1 MRIKYLIIT
10 LVVLF
15 STNIV
20 LSQSN
25 DIDKVRSNEIT
36 KDEIGEHIKY
46 LASDKL
52 EGRFPGTIGDVLAR
66 QYISKEFEKYGLIP
80 KGDSAYIQR
89 FDMNNGVK
97 RGKANVTR
105 FYTDKGTI
113 DVTANDFTPLGVS
126 ATGIAKGDL
135 VFAGYG
141 IHSPNLDYSDFKD
154 MNGNIINVEGK
165 VIVIMRYSPTTTNI
179 SDDKFAKFEELR
191 TKIASFKE
199 MKPAGVIVITPP
211 INNTSS
217 NNDILMDVGFDMVTQ
232 NAGLPIINMKRGLI
246 ETFLTQQGYDLGKIQ
261 SDINSN
267 MRPNCFVLKGIEAE
281 FEVDLEKDIAK
292 TGNVIGFLEG
302 SDPVLKNEVIV
313 IGAHFDHLGYGGP
326 NSMHRGMD
334 KRIHNGADDNASG
347 TAGVMEVAQK
357 LASEKENLKRSFL
370 FLCFTGE
377 EEGLIGSSYFVKS
390 EEFKKYNIVAM
401 LNMDMVGR
409 LKDDKLILNG
419 TGTSP
424 YWVPKFE
431 ELNKTYSFKPSYNAD
446 GFGPSDHSSFYG
458 KDLPVLM
465 FFTDLH
471 SDYHKP
477 SDTYEKINTAG
488 EEKVLKLVYDIS
500 FDLSTR
506 SDKPTF
512 TKVAA
517 KQDDNKGERKS
528 VRVYVGTVPDFSHT
542 DAGYKI
548 SGVQAGS
555 PAEKAGI
562 LAADIMIKFG
572 DAVINNLYD
581 YTAALGNYKP
591 GQEVEVVVKRGTE
604 EITVKVLLG
613 TK

>member
-1 MRIKYLIIT
+1 MRIKNLVII

-20 LSQSN
+20 LSQN
-25 DIDKVRSNEIT
+25 NIDKVRSNDIT
-36 KDEIGEHIKY
+36 KEEVYEHIKF

-52 EGRFPGTIGDVLAR
+52 EGRFPGTQGDVLAR
-66 QYISKEFEKYGLIP
+66 HYISSEFAKYGLIP

-97 RGKANVTR
+97 KGKANVTR
-105 FYTDKGTI
+105 FYNDKGTI
-113 DVTANDFTPLGVS
+113 DIMATDFTPLGIS
-126 ATGIAKGDL
+126 ATGKAKGGV

-141 IHSPNLDYSDFKD
+141 INAPMLDYSDFKD
-154 MNGNIINVEGK
+154 ANGNMVNVEGK
-165 VIVIMRYSPTTTNI
+165 VIVIMRYSPTTTNL

-191 TKIASFKE
+191 TKIASFKDL
-199 MKPAGVIVITPP
+199 KPAGVIIITPP
-211 INNTSS
+211 INSTSS
-217 NNDILMDVGFDMVTQ
+217 NQDILMDVGFDYVTQ
-232 NAGLPIINMKRGLI
+232 NAGLPVINIKRGVI
-246 ETFLTQQGYDLGKIQ
+246 ETFLKEGGYDLNKIQ
-261 SDINSN
+261 NEINSSIK
-267 MRPNCFVLKGIEAE
+267 PNCFELKGLTVE
-281 FEVDLEKDIAK
+281 FDVDLEKDIAK
-292 TGNVIGFLEG
+292 TGNVIGYLEG
-302 SDPVLKNEVIV
+302 NDPVLKNEVIV
-313 IGAHFDHLGYGGP
+313 VGGHFDHLGYGGP
-326 NSMHRGMD
+326 NSMYRGKD
-334 KRIHNGADDNASG
+334 KLIHYGADDNASG

-357 LASEKENLKRSFL
+357 LASEKGKLKRSFL

-401 LNMDMVGR
+401 INMDMVGR

-424 YWVPKFE
+424 YWVPEFE
-431 ELNKTYSFKPSYNAD
+431 ALNKTYNFKASYSPD

-477 SDTYEKINTAG
+477 ADTYDKINTEG
-488 EEKVLKLVYDIS
+488 EVKVLKLVYEMTM
-500 FDLSTR
+500 DLGTR
-506 SDKPTF
+506 ATKPEF

-528 VRVYVGTVPDFSHT
+528 VRVYVGTVPDFSYT

-572 DAVINNLYD
+572 DAIINNLYD

-604 EITVKVLLG
+604 EIKVKVLLG

>member
-1 MRIKYLIIT
+1 MRIKNLI
-10 LVVLF
+10 LLFVLI

-20 LSQSN
+20 FSQN
-25 DIDKVRSNEIT
+25 DIDKVRSNDIT
-36 KDEIGEHIKY
+36 KEEIYEHIKY

-52 EGRFPGTIGDVLAR
+52 EGRYPGTQGDVLAR

-97 RGKANVTR
+97 KGKANVSR
-105 FYTDKGTI
+105 FYTKDGTI
-113 DVTANDFTPLGVS
+113 DVTANDFTPLGIS
-126 ATGIAKGDL
+126 LTGKAKGDL

-141 IHSPNLDYSDFKD
+141 INAPMLDYSDFKD
-154 MNGNIINVEGK
+154 ANGNMVNVEGK
-165 VIVIMRYSPTTTNI
+165 VIVIMRYSPTTTNLQ
-179 SDDKFAKFEELR
+179 DDKFAKFEELR
-191 TKIASFKE
+191 TKIASFKDL
-199 MKPAGVIVITPP
+199 KPAGVIVITPP
-211 INNTSS
+211 INSTSS
-217 NNDILMDVGFDMVTQ
+217 NMDILMDVGFDMVTQ
-232 NAGLPIINMKRGLI
+232 TAGMPIINIKRGII
-246 ETFLTQQGYDLGKIQ
+246 EMLLKQKGYDLSKIQ
-261 SDINSN
+261 GDINNSIK
-267 MRPNCFVLKGIEAE
+267 PNCFVINDVVAE
-281 FEVDLEKDIAK
+281 FEVDLEKNVAK
-292 TGNVIGFLEG
+292 TGNVIGYLEG
-302 SDPVLKNEVIV
+302 SDPVLKDEVIV

-326 NSMHRGMD
+326 NSMHRGKD
-334 KRIHNGADDNASG
+334 QLIHYGADDNASG
-347 TAGVMEVAQK
+347 TAGVMEIAQK
-357 LASEKENLKRSFL
+357 LSSEKNKLKRSIL

-377 EEGLIGSSYFVKS
+377 EEGLIGSSYFTKS

-409 LKDDKLILNG
+409 LNEDKLILNG
-419 TGTSP
+419 TGTST
-424 YWVPKFE
+424 YWTPKIE
-431 ELNKTYSFKPSYNAD
+431 ELNKTYNFKTSLNPD

-458 KDLPVLM
+458 KDIPVLM

-477 SDTYEKINTAG
+477 SDTYEKINISG
-488 EEKVLKLVYDIS
+488 EEKVLKMVYDMTL
-500 FDLSTR
+500 DLSTIPV
-506 SDKPTF
+506 KPEF

-528 VRVYVGTVPDFSHT
+528 VRVYVGTVPDFSYT

-562 LAADIMIKFG
+562 LAGDIMIKFG
-572 DAVINNLYD
+572 DAEINNLYD

-591 GQEVEVVVKRGTE
+591 GQEVEVTVKRGE
-604 EITVKVLLG
+604 EKIAVKVILG

>member
-1 MRIKYLIIT
+1 MKIKNLIVI
-10 LVVLF
+10 LIVLF

-20 LSQSN
+20 FSQN
-25 DIDKVRSNEIT
+25 DIDKVRNKEIT
-36 KDEIGEHIKY
+36 KEEIYEHIKY

-52 EGRFPGTIGDVLAR
+52 EGRYPGTQGDVLAR

-97 RGKANVTR
+97 KGKANAIK
-105 FYTDKGTI
+105 FYDNGNTV
-113 DVTANDFTPLGVS
+113 DVNAKDFTPLGLS
-126 ATGIAKGDL
+126 ANGSVKGDL

-154 MNGNIINVEGK
+154 MNGNMVNVEGK
-165 VIVIMRYSPTTTNI
+165 VIVIMRYSPTTMNLQ
-179 SDDKFAKFEELR
+179 DDKFSKFEELR
-191 TKIASFKE
+191 TKIASFKDL
-199 MKPAGVIVITPP
+199 KPAGVIVITPP
-211 INNTSS
+211 MNSTSS
-217 NNDILMDVGFDMVTQ
+217 NNDILMDVGFDMVSQ
-232 NAGLPIINMKRGLI
+232 NAGMPIINTKREII
-246 ETFLTQQGYDLGKIQ
+246 EFFLKQRGYDLSKIQ
-261 SDINSN
+261 SDINTN
-267 MRPNCFVLKGIEAE
+267 IKPNCFVINGLSVD
-281 FEVDLEKDIAK
+281 FDVDLEKDIAK

-302 SDPVLKNEVIV
+302 NDPVLKNEVIV
-313 IGAHFDHLGYGGP
+313 VGAHFDHLGYGGP
-326 NSMHRGMD
+326 NSMYRGMD
-334 KRIHNGADDNASG
+334 KRIHHGADDNASG

-357 LASEKENLKRSFL
+357 LSSEKSKLKRSFL

-377 EEGLIGSSYFVKS
+377 EEGLIGSSYFTKS

-401 LNMDMVGR
+401 VNMDMVGR

-424 YWVPKFE
+424 YWVSKFE
-431 ELNKTYSFKPSYNAD
+431 ELNKTYSFKASYSPD

-477 SDTYEKINTAG
+477 ADTYDKINTVG
-488 EEKVLKLVYDIS
+488 EEKVLKLVYDMSI
-500 FDLSTR
+500 DLSTR
-506 SDKPTF
+506 ADKPEF
-512 TKVAA
+512 TKVTS
-517 KQDDNKGERKS
+517 KDDEKKGERKS
-528 VRVYVGTVPDFSHT
+528 VRVYVGTVPDFSYN

-562 LAADIMIKFG
+562 LAGDIMIKFG

-591 GQEVEVVVKRGTE
+591 GQEVEVVVKRGE
-604 EITVKVLLG
+604 ENITVKVMLG

>member
-1 MRIKYLIIT
+1 
-10 LVVLF
+10 
-15 STNIV
+15 
-20 LSQSN
+20 
-25 DIDKVRSNEIT
+25 
-36 KDEIGEHIKY
+36 
-46 LASDKL
+46 
-52 EGRFPGTIGDVLAR
+52 
-66 QYISKEFEKYGLIP
+66 
-80 KGDSAYIQR
+80 
-89 FDMNNGVK
+89 
-97 RGKANVTR
+97 
-105 FYTDKGTI
+105 
-113 DVTANDFTPLGVS
+113 
-126 ATGIAKGDL
+126 
-135 VFAGYG
+135 
-141 IHSPNLDYSDFKD
+141 
-154 MNGNIINVEGK
+154 
-165 VIVIMRYSPTTTNI
+165 
-179 SDDKFAKFEELR
+179 
-191 TKIASFKE
+191 
-199 MKPAGVIVITPP
+199 
-211 INNTSS
+211 
-217 NNDILMDVGFDMVTQ
+217 
-232 NAGLPIINMKRGLI
+232 
-246 ETFLTQQGYDLGKIQ
+246 
-261 SDINSN
+261 
-267 MRPNCFVLKGIEAE
+267 MRPNCFVIKGIEAE

-477 SDTYEKINTAG
+477 SDTYDKINTAG

-528 VRVYVGTVPDFSHT
+528 VKVYVGTVPDFSYT

>member
-1 MRIKYLIIT
+1 MRIKNLIVI

-15 STNIV
+15 SANIV
-20 LSQSN
+20 LSQN
-25 DIDKVRSNEIT
+25 IDKVRSNDIT
-36 KDEIGEHIKY
+36 KEEIYEHIKY

-52 EGRFPGTIGDVLAR
+52 EGRFPGTQGDFLAR
-66 QYISKEFEKYGLIP
+66 QYISNEFAKYGLIP

-97 RGKANVTR
+97 MGKANVTR
-105 FYTDKGTI
+105 FYNNMGTM
-113 DVTANDFTPLGVS
+113 DVNATDFTPLGIS
-126 ATGIAKGDL
+126 ATGKAKGDV

-141 IHSPNLDYSDFKD
+141 INAPMLDYCDFKD
-154 MNGNIINVEGK
+154 ADGNMVNVEGK
-165 VIVIMRYSPTTTNI
+165 VIVIMRYSPTTMNL

-199 MKPAGVIVITPP
+199 FKPAGVIVITPP
-211 INNTSS
+211 INSTSS
-217 NNDILMDVGFDMVTQ
+217 NLDILMDVGFDYVTQ
-232 NAGLPIINMKRGLI
+232 NAGLPVINIKRGVI
-246 ETFLTQQGYDLGKIQ
+246 ESFLKLGGYDLNKIQ
-261 SDINSN
+261 SDINSSLK
-267 MRPNCFVLKGIEAE
+267 PNCFEIKGLSVE
-281 FEVDLEKDIAK
+281 FDVDLEKDIAK
-292 TGNVIGFLEG
+292 TGNVIGYLEG
-302 SDPVLKNEVIV
+302 NDPVLKNEVIV
-313 IGAHFDHLGYGGP
+313 VGGHFDHLGYGGP
-326 NSMHRGMD
+326 NSMYRG
-334 KRIHNGADDNASG
+334 KEKLVHYGADDNASG

-357 LASEKENLKRSFL
+357 LASEKGKLKRSFL

-390 EEFKKYNIVAM
+390 DEFKKYNVVAM
-401 LNMDMVGR
+401 INMDMVGR

-424 YWVPKFE
+424 YWVPEFE
-431 ELNKTYSFKPSYNAD
+431 LLNKKYNFKASYSPD

-477 SDTYEKINTAG
+477 ADTYDKINAEG
-488 EEKVLKLVYDIS
+488 EAKVLKLVYDMTM
-500 FDLSTR
+500 DLGTR
-506 SDKPTF
+506 ATKPEF
-512 TKVAA
+512 TKVVA
-517 KQDDNKGERKS
+517 KDDDKKSERKS
-528 VRVYVGTVPDFSHT
+528 VRVYVGTVPDFSYT

-562 LAADIMIKFG
+562 LAGDIMVKFG

>member
-1 MRIKYLIIT
+1 MRIKN
-10 LVVLF
+10 LVLLFVLF
-15 STNIV
+15 SASIV
-20 LSQSN
+20 FSQN
-25 DIDKVRSNEIT
+25 DIDKVRSNDIT
-36 KDEIGEHIKY
+36 KEEIYEHIKY

-52 EGRFPGTIGDVLAR
+52 EGRFPGTQGDVLAR

-97 RGKANVTR
+97 KGKANVTR
-105 FYTDKGTI
+105 FYTKDGTI
-113 DVTANDFTPLGVS
+113 DVTASDFTPLGIS
-126 ATGIAKGDL
+126 STGKAKGDL

-141 IHSPNLDYSDFKD
+141 INAPMLDYSDFKD
-154 MNGNIINVEGK
+154 ASGNIVNVEGK
-165 VIVIMRYSPTTTNI
+165 VIVIMRYSPTTMNI

-191 TKIASFKE
+191 TKIASFKD

-211 INNTSS
+211 INSTSS
-217 NNDILMDVGFDMVTQ
+217 NMDILMDVGFDMVSQT
-232 NAGLPIINMKRGLI
+232 AGMPIINVKRGII
-246 ETFLTQQGYDLGKIQ
+246 EMFLKERGYDLSKIQ

-267 MRPNCFVLKGIEAE
+267 IKPNCFVVKDVEAE
-281 FEVDLEKDIAK
+281 FDVDLEKDVAK
-292 TGNVIGFLEG
+292 TGNVIGYLEG
-302 SDPVLKNEVIV
+302 NDPVLKNEVIV

-326 NSMHRGMD
+326 NSMYRGKD
-334 KRIHNGADDNASG
+334 KQIHHGADDNASG

-357 LASEKENLKRSFL
+357 LSSEKSKLKRSFL

-401 LNMDMVGR
+401 VNMDMVGR
-409 LKDDKLILNG
+409 LNDDKLILNG

-424 YWVPKFE
+424 YWVTKFE
-431 ELNKTYSFKPSYNAD
+431 ELNKTYSFKASYSPD

-477 SDTYEKINTAG
+477 TDTYDKINTAG
-488 EEKVLKLVYDIS
+488 EEKVLKLVYDMS
-500 FDLSTR
+500 YDLSTR
-506 SDKPTF
+506 ADKPEF
-512 TKVAA
+512 TKVTA
-517 KQDDNKGERKS
+517 KDDDKKGERKS
-528 VRVYVGTVPDFSHT
+528 VRVYVGTVPDFSYT

-562 LAADIMIKFG
+562 LAGDIMIKFG
-572 DAVINNLYD
+572 DAEINNLYD

-591 GQEVEVVVKRGTE
+591 GQEVEVMVKRGE
-604 EITVKVLLG
+604 EKITVKVMLG

>member
-1 MRIKYLIIT
+1 MRIRNLII

-15 STNIV
+15 SASIV
-20 LSQSN
+20 FSQSN

-36 KDEIGEHIKY
+36 KEEIGEHIKY

-52 EGRFPGTIGDVLAR
+52 EGRFPGTQGDVLAR
-66 QYISKEFEKYGLIP
+66 QYISSEFAKYGLIP

-97 RGKANVTR
+97 MGKANVTR
-105 FYTDKGTI
+105 FYNDKGTI
-113 DVTANDFTPLGVS
+113 DVNATDFTPLGIS
-126 ATGIAKGDL
+126 ATGKAKGNV

-141 IHSPNLDYSDFKD
+141 INSPMLDYSDFKD
-154 MNGNIINVEGK
+154 ANGNMVNVEGK

-179 SDDKFAKFEELR
+179 SNDKFAKFEELR
-191 TKIASFKE
+191 TKIASFKDL
-199 MKPAGVIVITPP
+199 KPAGVIVITPP

-232 NAGLPIINMKRGLI
+232 NAGLPVINIKRGVI
-246 ETFLTQQGYDLGKIQ
+246 ETFLKENGYDLNKIQ
-261 SDINSN
+261 NDINSSIK
-267 MRPNCFVLKGIEAE
+267 PNCFELKGLTVE
-281 FEVDLEKDIAK
+281 FDVDLEKDIAK

-302 SDPVLKNEVIV
+302 NDPVLKNEVIV

-326 NSMHRGMD
+326 NSMYRGMD
-334 KRIHNGADDNASG
+334 KRVHNGADDNASG

-357 LASEKENLKRSFL
+357 LASEKGNLKRSFL

-390 EEFKKYNIVAM
+390 EEFNKYNIVAM

-431 ELNKTYSFKPSYNAD
+431 ELNKAYSFKPSYNAD

-477 SDTYEKINTAG
+477 TDTYEKINTAG
-488 EEKVLKLVYDIS
+488 EEKVLKIVYDMS

-506 SDKPTF
+506 ADKPTF

-528 VRVYVGTVPDFSHT
+528 VRVYVGTVPDFSYT

-591 GQEVEVVVKRGTE
+591 GQEVEIVVKRGTE

>member
-1 MRIKYLIIT
+1 MKIKNFIVIF
-10 LVVLF
+10 VVLF
-15 STNIV
+15 STNLV
-20 LSQSN
+20 FSQN
-25 DIDKVRSNEIT
+25 DIEKVRSNDIT
-36 KDEIGEHIKY
+36 KEEIYEHIKY

-52 EGRFPGTIGDVLAR
+52 EGRFPGTQGDVLAR
-66 QYISKEFEKYGLIP
+66 QYISKEFAKYGLVP

-97 RGKANVTR
+97 MGKANVTK
-105 FYTDKGTI
+105 FYTKEGTI
-113 DVTANDFTPLGVS
+113 DLTAKDFIPLGLS
-126 ATGIAKGDL
+126 ATGTAKGEL

-141 IHSPNLDYSDFKD
+141 IHSPNLNYSDFKD
-154 MNGNIINVEGK
+154 MNGNMVNVEGK
-165 VIVIMRYSPTTTNI
+165 VIVIMNYTPTTTNLQN
-179 SDDKFAKFEELR
+179 DKFSSFEKLR

-199 MKPAGVIVITPP
+199 LNPAGVIIITPP
-211 INNTSS
+211 INSTSS
-217 NNDILMDVGFDMVTQ
+217 NEDILMEVGFDYVTQ
-232 NAGLPIINMKRGLI
+232 NAGLPVINMKRAII
-246 ETFLTQQGYDLGKIQ
+246 ETFLTQRGYDLRKIQ
-261 SDINSN
+261 GDINDN
-267 MRPNCFVLKGIEAE
+267 IRPNCFVLKGIEAE
-281 FEVDLEKDIAK
+281 FDVDLEKDIAK
-292 TGNVIGFLEG
+292 TGNVIGYLEG

-313 IGAHFDHLGYGGP
+313 VGGHFDHLGYGGP
-326 NSMHRGMD
+326 NSMYRGME
-334 KRIHNGADDNASG
+334 KLIHHGADDNASG
-347 TAGVMEVAQK
+347 TAGVLEVAQK
-357 LASEKENLKRSFL
+357 IASDKGKLKRSIL

-401 LNMDMVGR
+401 INMDMVGR

-424 YWVPKFE
+424 YWVPEFE
-431 ELNKTYSFKPSYNAD
+431 ALNKTYNFKASYSPD

-477 SDTYEKINTAG
+477 SDTYDKINAEG
-488 EEKVLKLVYDIS
+488 EAKVLKLVYDMTM
-500 FDLSTR
+500 DLDTR
-506 SDKPTF
+506 AAKPEF
-512 TKVAA
+512 TKVVA
-517 KQDDNKGERKS
+517 KDDDKKTERKS
-528 VRVYVGTVPDFSHT
+528 VRVYVGTVPDFSYT

-562 LAADIMIKFG
+562 LAGDIMVKFG

-591 GQEVEVVVKRGTE
+591 GQEVEVTVKRGE
-604 EITVKVLLG
+604 ENVTVKVLLG